1 MASEGGELLCPMRT
15 RLFGKT
21 FEAEDDYQSP
31 FELKPI
37 PFEEVIQLEECIDEK
52 NVSLRLANVSNQ
64 STSHSV
70 FENRDIQ
77 IEEKRS
83 QIKSEVRYSTESEL
97 RSDLSEDEVDFE
109 RDDDENQ

>member
-1 MASEGGELLCPMRT
+1 M
-15 RLFGKT
+15 
-21 FEAEDDYQSP
+21 
-31 FELKPI
+31 
-37 PFEEVIQLEECIDEK
+37 
-52 NVSLRLANVSNQ
+52 SLRLANVSNQ

-70 FENRDIQ
+70 IENRDIH

-83 QIKSEVRYSTESEL
+83 HIKSEVRYSTESEL